1 MAVGY
6 VYILCNRKNDALYIG
21 FTKDL
26 AARLQEHK
34 DQSDPNS
41 FTARHG
47 IDTLVHVE
55 VYDLVVEAMRREKQL
70 KGWKRAWKIALI
82 EKNNPDWREPKLDWR
97 DLA

>member
-1 MAVGY
+1 MRCISGSPRTLPRVSRSTRTSRT
-6 VYILCNRKNDALYIG
+6 L
-21 FTKDL
+21 
-26 AARLQEHK
+26 
-34 DQSDPNS
+34 
-41 FTARHG
+41 TASPRYG